1 MLNDINK
8 SKMSFEQYIDLKGKT
23 IVKSYTERFKWVD
36 KFLYAFSWFGNG
48 VSIFLAFFFLQSL
61 FYASFTSIGTSIW
74 ITLGIIFFLT
84 MFELLKRYVFGM
96 FSIESIK
103 QKFNILRGNMITF
116 ILGTAILIAGSF
128 YFSLNGAK
136 EFVDNQKFFETQT
149 QQVMTSKV
157 DSLQRVYD
165 GQKTIFLDENA
176 SLRVV
181 NDTLRNKLAT
191 TPSTYRTIR
200 SEYQNNID
208 NNMNIINS
216 NQSRIDGIDEQKQ
229 TAIAELRTTEQT
241 TLSSNLD
248 ENKKNKMTFII
259 ISSIIELIIMLG
271 IYFDKFYGYKSIMEY
286 EESVINT
293 PEFKQ
298 WYKYNYLLDLIYSST
313 NELGS
318 KIPTT
323 SGLIELAKIGKTPIS
338 AGEFDKFIKLLY
350 HLDIIDRDGN
360 RRILNKPETEG
371 KLMLRHYFN
380 IK

>member
-1 MLNDINK
+1 MLDDINK
-8 SKMSFEQYIDLKGKT
+8 SRMSFDQYIALKGKT

-36 KFLYAFSWFGNG
+36 RFLYAFSWFGNG

-74 ITLGIIFFLT
+74 ITLGIVFFLT

-103 QKFNILRGNMITF
+103 QKFNILRGNMVTF
-116 ILGTAILIAGSF
+116 ILGTAILVVGSF

-149 QQVMTSKV
+149 QQIMTSKV
-157 DSLQRVYD
+157 DSLQTVFDNQSLIYVN
-165 GQKTIFLDENA
+165 ENA

-181 NDTLRNKLAT
+181 NDTLRNRLST

-200 SEYQNNID
+200 KEYQDNID
-208 NNMNIINS
+208 KNMGIINS
-216 NQSRIDGIDEQKQ
+216 NQTRIDGIDVEKNTSIQQ
-229 TAIAELRTTEQT
+229 LRATEQT
-241 TLSSNLD
+241 TLSSNLN

-259 ISSIIELIIMLG
+259 ISSIIEIIIMLG
-271 IYFDKFYGYKSIMEY
+271 IYFDKFYGYKSIIEY

-293 PEFKQ
+293 AEFKQ
-298 WYKYNYLLDLIYSST
+298 WYKYNYLLGLIFNST
-313 NELGS
+313 KEIGE

-323 SGLIELAKIGKTPIS
+323 SNMLELARIGKTPITT
-338 AGEFDKFIKLLY
+338 GELDKFIKLLY
-350 HLDIIDRDGN
+350 YLDIIAKDGN
-360 RRILNKPETEG
+360 RRVLNSSEEEG
-371 KLMLRHYFN
+371 KVTLRNYFN

>member
-8 SKMSFEQYIDLKGKT
+8 SKMSFEKYIDLKGKT

-48 VSIFLAFFFLQSL
+48 VSVFLAFFFLQSL
-61 FYASFTSIGTSIW
+61 FYASFSSIGTSIW
-74 ITLGIIFFLT
+74 ITLGIIFFLS

-103 QKFNILRGNMITF
+103 QKFNIFRGNMITF
-116 ILGTAILIAGSF
+116 ILGTTILIAGSF

-157 DSLQRVYD
+157 DSLTKVFD
-165 GQKTIFLDENA
+165 DQKTVYLDENA
-176 SLRVV
+176 SLRTV
-181 NDTLRNKLAT
+181 NDTLRNRLAT
-191 TPSTYRTIR
+191 TPANYRTVR
-200 SEYQNNID
+200 REYQQNID
-208 NNMNIINS
+208 NNVEIINN
-216 NQSRIDGIDEQKQ
+216 NQLRIDGIDEEKRI
-229 TAIAELRTTEQT
+229 AIEELRASEQT
-241 TLSSNLD
+241 TLSSNLS
-248 ENKKNKMTFII
+248 ENKKNKITFII
-259 ISSIIELIIMLG
+259 ISSIIEIIIMLG
-271 IYFDKFYGYKSIMEY
+271 IYFDKFYGYKSILEY

-298 WYKYNYLLDLIYSST
+298 WYKYNYLLELIYSAT
-313 NELGS
+313 NEVGS

-323 SGLIELAKIGKTPIS
+323 GNLIELAKIGKTPIT

-350 HLDIIDRDGN
+350 HLDIINRDGN
-360 RRILNKPETEG
+360 RRLLNKPESEG

>member
-1 MLNDINK
+1 MLDDINK
-8 SKMSFEQYIDLKGKT
+8 SRMSFDQYITLKGKT

-48 VSIFLAFFFLQSL
+48 VSVFLAFFFLQSL
-61 FYASFTSIGTSIW
+61 FFASFASVGSSIW

-103 QKFNILRGNMITF
+103 QKFNIFRGNMVTF

-149 QQVMTSKV
+149 QQIMISKV
-157 DSLQRVYD
+157 DSLQNVYD
-165 GQKTIFLDENA
+165 YQKTVYLNENA
-176 SLRVV
+176 SLRVN
-181 NDTLRNKLAT
+181 NDTLRNKLAS
-191 TPSTYRTIR
+191 TPANYRTVR
-200 SEYQNNID
+200 REYQQNID
-208 NNMNIINS
+208 NNMGIINT
-216 NQSRIDGIDEQKQ
+216 NQERIDGIDENKNV
-229 TAIAELRTTEQT
+229 AITELKATEET

-248 ENKKNKMTFII
+248 ENKKNKLTFII

-298 WYKYNYLLDLIYSST
+298 WYKYNYLLEMIYTST
-313 NELGS
+313 KDVGE
-318 KIPTT
+318 KIPT
-323 SGLIELAKIGKTPIS
+323 SNNMVELAKIGKSPITT
-338 AGEFDKFIKLLY
+338 GELDKFIKLLY
-350 HLDIIDRDGN
+350 YLDIIAKDGN
-360 RRILNKPETEG
+360 RRILNSSEEEG
-371 KLMLRHYFN
+371 KLTLRHYFN